1 MVFKVKKLKAMSFI
15 AFNYQTLINYRL
27 LEAPLLL
34 VR

>member
-1 MVFKVKKLKAMSFI
+1 MVFKVKKLKAMKLI
-15 AFNYQTLINYRL
+15 AFNYQILINYRL